1 MNTQSDALPRS
12 SLESQAAAPTV
23 ISPAR
28 LMYWLIRR
36 ELWENRSIYIAPL
49 AAAAVVLAAFLFGI
63 IVMPGHRMSTVMAL
77 DPAKQR
83 AQIVLPYDVAAGL
96 IMATAFFVGLYYCL
110 EALHSE
116 RRDRSILFWKS
127 LPVSDLTTVLAKAS
141 IPFGLVLFS
150 FVLTFVTQLI
160 MLLLSSAVVLA
171 DGLSLTTLWTHV
183 SLLQSSLMLLYHLV
197 TVHVLW
203 YAPIYAWLLLVSAWA
218 RRATFL
224 WAVLPPLAICAI
236 EKIAF
241 NTLHFG
247 AWLVYRLSGPEAF
260 NVSSSPGLSAQA
272 GGVSMTGMT
281 SLNPEKFFST
291 PGLWFGLIVA
301 AAFLF
306 AAAQMRRYR
315 GPI

>member
-1 MNTQSDALPRS
+1 MNTLSNSMPES
-12 SLESQAAAPTV
+12 SANPQIAPTV

-28 LMYWLIRR
+28 RMYWSIRR

-49 AAAAVVLAAFLFGI
+49 AAAAVTVVAFLIGMI
-63 IVMPGHRMSTVMAL
+63 ALPGHRMRTVMAL
-77 DPAKQR
+77 NPARQR
-83 AQIVLPYDVAAGL
+83 AQIILPYDIAAGL

-110 EALHSE
+110 DALHGE

-127 LPVSDLTTVLAKAS
+127 LPVSDLTTVLSKAS
-141 IPFGLVLFS
+141 IPLALILFS
-150 FVLTFVTQLI
+150 FVLTFVTQFI

-171 DGLSLTTLWTHV
+171 EGFSVTALWTNV
-183 SLLQSSLMLLYHLV
+183 SLSQRSLMLLYHLV
-197 TVHVLW
+197 TVHALW

-224 WAVLPPLAICAI
+224 WAVLPPLAIFAV
-236 EKIAF
+236 EKIVF
-241 NTLHFG
+241 NTSYFAG
-247 AWLVYRLSGPEAF
+247 WLAYRFSGPEAF

-272 GGVSMTGMT
+272 GGASMTGMT
-281 SLNPEKFFST
+281 SLDPAKFFSA
-291 PGLWFGLIVA
+291 PGLWIGLIVA

-306 AAAQMRRYR
+306 AAARLRRYR

>member
-1 MNTQSDALPRS
+1 MNTQSDAVPES
-12 SLESQAAAPTV
+12 SLESQVFAPTV
-23 ISPAR
+23 ISPVR

-116 RRDRSILFWKS
+116 RSDRSILFWKS

-150 FVLTFVTQLI
+150 F
-160 MLLLSSAVVLA
+160 
-171 DGLSLTTLWTHV
+171 
-183 SLLQSSLMLLYHLV
+183 
-197 TVHVLW
+197 
-203 YAPIYAWLLLVSAWA
+203 
-218 RRATFL
+218 
-224 WAVLPPLAICAI
+224 
-236 EKIAF
+236 
-241 NTLHFG
+241 
-247 AWLVYRLSGPEAF
+247 
-260 NVSSSPGLSAQA
+260 
-272 GGVSMTGMT
+272 
-281 SLNPEKFFST
+281 
-291 PGLWFGLIVA
+291 
-301 AAFLF
+301 
-306 AAAQMRRYR
+306 
-315 GPI
+315 

>member
-1 MNTQSDALPRS
+1 MNTLSNSMPES
-12 SLESQAAAPTV
+12 SANPQIAPTV

-28 LMYWLIRR
+28 RMYWSIRR

-49 AAAAVVLAAFLFGI
+49 AAAAVTVVAFLIGMI
-63 IVMPGHRMSTVMAL
+63 ALPGHRMRTVMAMN
-77 DPAKQR
+77 PARQR
-83 AQIVLPYDVAAGL
+83 AQILVPYDIAAAL

-110 EALHSE
+110 DALHGE

-127 LPVSDLTTVLAKAS
+127 LPVSDLTTVLSKAS
-141 IPFGLVLFS
+141 IPLALILFS
-150 FVLTFVTQLI
+150 FVLTFVTQFI

-171 DGLSLTTLWTHV
+171 EGFSVTALWTNV
-183 SLLQSSLMLLYHLV
+183 SLSQRSLMLLYHLV
-197 TVHVLW
+197 TVHALW

-224 WAVLPPLAICAI
+224 WAVLPPLAIFAV
-236 EKIAF
+236 EKIVF
-241 NTLHFG
+241 NTSYFAG
-247 AWLVYRLSGPEAF
+247 WLAYRFSGPEAF

-281 SLNPEKFFST
+281 SLDPAKFFSA
-291 PGLWFGLIVA
+291 PGLWIGLIVA
-301 AAFLF
+301 AALLF
-306 AAAQMRRYR
+306 AAAQLRRYR